1 MEFKF
6 FTNSSA
12 TYKMQKHTKNNQK
25 LFVQRK
31 QESIKGRAS
40 KRKNQIDYEESIF
53 KKEYLKQVEQ
63 KYVLDQKRL
72 NELITKK

>member
-6 FTNSSA
+6 LTNISA
-12 TYKMQKHTKNNQK
+12 TYKIQKHTKNNQK

-63 KYVLDQKRL
+63 KYVLDEKRL
-72 NELITKK
+72 NELIAKK

>member
-6 FTNSSA
+6 LTNISA
-12 TYKMQKHTKNNQK
+12 TYKIQKHTKNNQK

-63 KYVLDQKRL
+63 KYVLDEKRL
-72 NELITKK
+72 NELIA